1 MLNVFL
7 TLAAIACVGS
17 SLHRLL
23 LDLDIDST
31 RRQCGTLVLNV
42 LLPALNVQVIYG
54 ATISSTLW
62 QVPLVM
68 LIGLL
73 VCVASAL
80 LVFHAF
86 ALTPKQKGSLIIGS
100 AFGNVTYLGMPLL
113 QGLFP
118 EQFLLVTEIA
128 ILCEITVTSS
138 DLITGSL
145 LATLYE
151 DERKPSIKAAFS
163 QIARFPLILSAIV
176 AITIRVIGIPLPEF
190 LLSALHL
197 LGQCTSGLMLLI
209 LGMAL
214 TPSVLKRSLHDFR
227 QWWPLLIIKLGL
239 SPLVVGFAGAKIGL
253 THFNLHAVMIE
264 AAMPPQLFTF
274 IVADRFGF
282 DVEALA
288 SAVAFMT
295 VVSLVTVPIINRILT

>member
-1 MLNVFL
+1 
-7 TLAAIACVGS
+7 LAV
-17 SLHRLL
+17 
-23 LDLDIDST
+23 
-31 RRQCGTLVLNV
+31 
-42 LLPALNVQVIYG
+42 
-54 ATISSTLW
+54 
-62 QVPLVM
+62 
-68 LIGLL
+68 
-73 VCVASAL
+73 
-80 LVFHAF
+80 
-86 ALTPKQKGSLIIGS
+86 TPKQKGSLVLGS

-113 QGLFP
+113 QGLYP
-118 EQFLLVTEIA
+118 AQLLYVTEIA

-145 LATLYE
+145 LGAYYQE
-151 DERKPSIKAAFS
+151 DGKASIKSLFG
-163 QIARFPLILSAIV
+163 QIARFPLIVSALV
-176 AITIRVIGIPLPEF
+176 AIIIRMIGIPLPGF
-190 LLSALHL
+190 IMSALHL

-214 TPSVLKRSLHDFR
+214 KPSVVRRSLNDFR

-239 SPLVVGFAGAKIGL
+239 SPMVVAFVGARIGL
-253 THFNLHAVMIE
+253 AHLSLDAAILE

-295 VVSLVTVPIINRILT
+295 VVSLVTVPIINRVLS

>member
-1 MLNVFL
+1 MLKVFL
-7 TLAAIACVGS
+7 TLAAIAFVGS
-17 SLHRLL
+17 SLHRLVPEI
-23 LDLDIDST
+23 DIECT

-42 LLPALNVQVIYG
+42 LLPALNIQVIYG

-68 LIGLL
+68 LIGIL

-80 LVFHAF
+80 LVFRVF
-86 ALTPKQKGSLIIGS
+86 AVTPKQKGSLIIGS

-118 EQFLLVTEIA
+118 EQLLLVTEIA

-138 DLITGSL
+138 DLIAGSL
-145 LATLYE
+145 LANLYQ
-151 DERKPSIKAAFS
+151 DESKHSIKTVFG
-163 QIARFPLILSAIV
+163 QIARFPLLLSALV
-176 AITIRVIGIPLPEF
+176 AIIIRVVGVPLPGF
-190 LLSALHL
+190 LMSALHL

-214 TPSVLKRSLHDFR
+214 KPSVLRRSLHDFR

-239 SPLVVGFAGAKIGL
+239 SPLVVAFAGAKIGL
-253 THFNLHAVMIE
+253 THLNLHAVTIE

-295 VVSLVTVPIINRILT
+295 VVSLVTVPIISHILT

>member
-1 MLNVFL
+1 V
-7 TLAAIACVGS
+7 AGS
-17 SLHRLL
+17 AR
-23 LDLDIDST
+23 DADRT
-31 RRQCGTLVLNV
+31 
-42 LLPALNVQVIYG
+42 
-54 ATISSTLW
+54 
-62 QVPLVM
+62 
-68 LIGLL
+68 L
-73 VCVASAL
+73 VCVAGAL
-80 LVFHAF
+80 LVFRAF
-86 ALTPKQKGSLIIGS
+86 AVTPKQKGSLIIGS

-113 QGLFP
+113 QRLFP
-118 EQFLLVTEIA
+118 EQLLLVTEIA

-138 DLITGSL
+138 DLITGFL
-145 LATLYE
+145 LATLYQ
-151 DERKPSIKAAFS
+151 DEGKPSIKAAFG
-163 QIARFPLILSAIV
+163 QIARFPLILSAMV
-176 AITIRVIGIPLPEF
+176 AIIIRVVGIPLPEF

-214 TPSVLKRSLHDFR
+214 KPSVLKRSLHDFR

-253 THFNLHAVMIE
+253 AYLNLHAVTIE

-295 VVSLVTVPIINRILT
+295 VVSLVTVPIINRILTKSGIVHQHPLPCARMLLVSLRIEFG